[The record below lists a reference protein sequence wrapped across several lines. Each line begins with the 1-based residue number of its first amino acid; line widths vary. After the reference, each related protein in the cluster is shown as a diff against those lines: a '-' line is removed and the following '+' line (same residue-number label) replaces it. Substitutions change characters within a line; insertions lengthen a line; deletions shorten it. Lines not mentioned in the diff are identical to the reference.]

1 MDQQHFPL
9 YAPGDILSIKE
20 IDHKDIVL
28 FMVIFGMMRLE
39 GYCWATNE
47 YLCNRMGWSE
57 RSLQRSLKILQSADL
72 IRIVID
78 GPNRKIYPVK
88 YDAYPVKQS
97 QSTPSNL
104 SGSNDSS
111 IFLINKDNKTNKVSF
126 EEAIK
131 EAYKNY
137 PLKKGKTIG
146 VKKLVKQIKTPEQ
159 LELLQIAIRN
169 YAIECKGK
177 DQQYIKHF
185 STFASCWEDY
195 TTVEAPKSQ
204 WTVVNL
210 IDESSS
216 RGQNES

>member
-20 IDHKDIVL
+20 IDHRDIVL

-57 RSLQRSLKILQSADL
+57 RSLQRSLKILQGAEL
-72 IRIVID
+72 IRVVVD

-97 QSTPSNL
+97 QTTPSNL
-104 SGSNDSS
+104 SGSDDPS
-111 IFLINKDNKTNKVSF
+111 IFLINKHNKHTSKHSF
-126 EEAIK
+126 ESEIL

-146 VKKLVKQIKTPEQ
+146 VKKLSKQIKTPEQ
-159 LELLQIAIRN
+159 LSELQIAIRN
-169 YAIECKGK
+169 YTAECKGK

-195 TTVEAPKSQ
+195 VTVEKKKSDFV
-204 WTVVNL
+204 VVNL
-210 IDESSS
+210 VDGEDP
-216 RGQNES
+216 ELP